1 VAALCYQR
9 GRNGNEEG
17 PDRGDAV
24 AGKDPLPQLRQIRDE
39 LRRIEKLH
47 PRRNRLIRE
56 AAEQGYTQQQIAKA
70 AGLSQARIH
79 QILISGL

>member
-1 VAALCYQR
+1 M
-9 GRNGNEEG
+9 
-17 PDRGDAV
+17 
-24 AGKDPLPQLRQIRDE
+24 AGENPLPQLRQIRDE

-79 QILISGL
+79 QIVISDL